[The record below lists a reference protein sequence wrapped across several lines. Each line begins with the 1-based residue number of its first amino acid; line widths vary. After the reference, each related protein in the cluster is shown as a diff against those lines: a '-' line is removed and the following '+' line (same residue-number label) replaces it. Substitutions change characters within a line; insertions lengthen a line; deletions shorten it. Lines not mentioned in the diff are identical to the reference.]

1 MQFIYSI
8 IGILLVLG
16 IVYAISFNRKSVSLS
31 LIGKALIVQFI
42 IALILVRIPLGQQVV
57 SVVSTGVTKVIN
69 CGQAGLNF
77 VFGSLADSG
86 AKTGFIFAIQTLGNI
101 VFLSALVS
109 LLYYVGI
116 LGFVVKWIGKG
127 VGKIMKSS
135 EVESFVAVANMFL
148 GQTDSPILVSKY
160 LGRMTDSEIMVVLVS
175 GMGSMS
181 VSILGGYIALGIP
194 MEYLLIASTMVPI
207 GSILIAKILLP
218 QTEPVQKIDD
228 IKDDI
233 KMDNKG
239 NNANVIDAIAEG
251 ASTGAQMAFSI
262 GASLIAFVGLVSLI
276 NMMLSGLGIRLE
288 QIFSYVFAPF
298 GFLMGFDHKNILLE
312 GNLLGSKLILNEFVS
327 FQQLGHLI
335 KSLDYRTAL
344 VATISLCGFANL
356 SSLGIC
362 VSGIAVLCPEK
373 RGTLARLVFRAM
385 IGGIAVSMLSAFIVG
400 IVTLF

>member
-194 MEYLLIASTMVPI
+194 MKYLLIASTMVPI

-218 QTEPVQKIDD
+218 QTEPVQKI
-228 IKDDI
+228 DDI

>member
-42 IALILVRIPLGQQVV
+42 IALILVRIPLGQQIV
-57 SVVSTGVTKVIN
+57 SVVSTGVTSVIN

-194 MEYLLIASTMVPI
+194 MEYLLFASTMVPI

-218 QTEPVQKIDD
+218 QTEPVQKI
-228 IKDDI
+228 DDI

-373 RGTLARLVFRAM
+373 RSTLARLVFRAM

>member
-86 AKTGFIFAIQTLGNI
+86 TKTGFIFAIQTLGNI

-207 GSILIAKILLP
+207 GGILIAKILFP
-218 QTEPVQKIDD
+218 QTEPVQKI
-228 IKDDI
+228 DDI

>member
-42 IALILVRIPLGQQVV
+42 IALILVRIPLGQQIV
-57 SVVSTGVTKVIN
+57 SVVSTGVTSVIN

-228 IKDDI
+228 IK
-233 KMDNKG
+233 MDNKG

-251 ASTGAQMAFSI
+251 ASTGAQMALSI

>member
-1 MQFIYSI
+1 
-8 IGILLVLG
+8 

-42 IALILVRIPLGQQVV
+42 IALILVRIPLGQQIV
-57 SVVSTGVTKVIN
+57 SVVSTGVTSVIN

-228 IKDDI
+228 IK
-233 KMDNKG
+233 MDNKG

-373 RGTLARLVFRAM
+373 RSTLARLVFRAM

>member
-57 SVVSTGVTKVIN
+57 SVISTGVTKVIN

-218 QTEPVQKIDD
+218 QTEPVQKI
-228 IKDDI
+228 DDI

>member
-42 IALILVRIPLGQQVV
+42 IALILVRIPLGQRVV

-228 IKDDI
+228 IK
-233 KMDNKG
+233 MDNKG

-327 FQQLGHLI
+327 FQQLGDLI

>member
-1 MQFIYSI
+1 SL
-8 IGILLVLG
+8 IGSLLVLG

-228 IKDDI
+228 IK
-233 KMDNKG
+233 MDNKG

>member
-228 IKDDI
+228 IK
-233 KMDNKG
+233 MDNKG

-327 FQQLGHLI
+327 FQQLGDLI

-400 IVTLF
+400 TVTLF

>member
-31 LIGKALIVQFI
+31 LIGKSLIVQFI

-116 LGFVVKWIGKG
+116 LGFIVKWIGKG

-228 IKDDI
+228 IK
-233 KMDNKG
+233 MDNKG

-327 FQQLGHLI
+327 FQQLGDLI

>member
-228 IKDDI
+228 IK
-233 KMDNKG
+233 MDNKG

-276 NMMLSGLGIRLE
+276 NMMLSGLRIRLE

-327 FQQLGHLI
+327 FQQLGDLI

>member
-1 MQFIYSI
+1 
-8 IGILLVLG
+8 ILLVLG

-228 IKDDI
+228 IK
-233 KMDNKG
+233 MDNKG

-327 FQQLGHLI
+327 FQQLGDLI

>member
-42 IALILVRIPLGQQVV
+42 IALILVRIPLGQQIV
-57 SVVSTGVTKVIN
+57 SVVSTGVTSVIN

-228 IKDDI
+228 IK
-233 KMDNKG
+233 MDNKG

-373 RGTLARLVFRAM
+373 RGTLARLVVRAM

>member
-69 CGQAGLNF
+69 CGQAGPNF

-228 IKDDI
+228 IK
-233 KMDNKG
+233 MDNKG

-298 GFLMGFDHKNILLE
+298 GFLMGFDHKNVLLE

>member
-228 IKDDI
+228 IK
-233 KMDNKG
+233 MDNKG

-251 ASTGAQMAFSI
+251 ASTGAQIAFSI

>member
-228 IKDDI
+228 IK
-233 KMDNKG
+233 MDNKG

-373 RGTLARLVFRAM
+373 RGTLARLVFCAM